1 LSDRAGQILIAE
13 DDPINADLLQDLL
26 ESQGWTV
33 EQAEDGGVAL
43 DKMRS
48 TYYDLLLLDLHM
60 PNVDGVEVLRTLRL
74 DEITRPGRVV
84 VVTAD
89 LLYGIREDLASL
101 GADVLLSKPVD
112 ITALLDLARE
122 SMPAEA
128 GKAG

>member
-1 LSDRAGQILIAE
+1 MSDRAGQILIAE

>member
-1 LSDRAGQILIAE
+1 MSDPAGLALIVE
-13 DDPINADLLQDLL
+13 DDPVNADLLQDLL

-33 EQAEDGGVAL
+33 EQAEDGNIAL
-43 DKMRS
+43 DKMRGG
-48 TYYDLLLLDLHM
+48 YYDLLLLDLHM
-60 PNVDGVEVLRTLRL
+60 PKLDGVAVLRTLRE

-89 LLYGIREDLASL
+89 LLYGIREDLAGL

-112 ITALLDLARE
+112 ISALLDIARE
-122 SMPAEA
+122 AVPAQA